1 MALFQEAIVK
11 KHLKD
16 LDPLALDIAYN
27 EYLKV
32 YSTDKIKNI
41 RIAKEEQYQEGFI
54 KDIFGSVLGYS
65 VYPESPYNIETEKKN
80 EGNARKAD
88 GAILKDEKVV
98 GVIELKDNK
107 TKNLDTVKDQAFGYK
122 NNHKECSYV
131 ISSNFH
137 KLRFYIDDATEY
149 EEFDLYN
156 LDKESFK
163 RFYLYLR
170 KEGLLDKNIPKLLRQ
185 ETKFHEE
192 EISKKLYKDYSNF
205 KGSFFENALKNN
217 PQFDR
222 LALFKKSQKFLDR
235 VLFVLFAEDKGLIS
249 TNSVVQIVE
258 KWQALRDDA
267 FDTPRPLYALVLLFF
282 NNLYLGKK
290 DNNGNV
296 LIPEFGGEL
305 FAPDDVLDQLII
317 DDDVLK
323 DDLLKLSQY
332 DFNTDVD
339 VNILGHIFEHSLNE
353 VDDVEAELRGEQL
366 DKTKSKRKKDGVFYT
381 PKYITKY
388 IVDNTLGKLCSEKKS
403 ELKLDIDIFIDD
415 FQKTDG
421 KLNEK
426 GKDLFE
432 RLNIYKSWLLTVKV
446 CDPACGSGAFLNQ
459 ALSFF
464 IEEHKFVDDLIAEL
478 TNSPLRLFDTDLQIL
493 ENNIY
498 GVDIN
503 EESVEIAK
511 LSLWLRTAQPGRKLS
526 NLSYNIKCGNSL
538 IDDPAVAGDK
548 AFNWGI
554 EFPSVFIEKNKFAFH
569 ITTSLHDSRTSPR
582 MLEFKVRERRF
593 GGSKPNAEVNPL
605 SKEEEELIA
614 ATVAEIAKE
623 DDLNIAAFN
632 LCRDHMHILLV
643 CEEGEISSI
652 MQKIKAKTARAV
664 NILRGITKV
673 VEHGQTSHNKGA
685 GSYNKGA
692 GSLDEIERETSHN
705 KGACSLDEIE
715 NTGSLDD
722 SSAVHR
728 IDTPRGEKQNSL
740 WTQKFGCKPVRSDEQ
755 FWNTVHY
762 IENNKVKHKLPRNPK
777 LETIIS
783 RFVKTYEDCLKT
795 EYTGGFDVVIG
806 NPPYVRQEL
815 LGQQQKDFFA
825 VRYKNVYNGIADL
838 YVYFYDLSI
847 SILKENGLLGFIT
860 PNKWMERK
868 YGFELRSY
876 LIKLD
881 ILQIINFGELRIF
894 EDASTEPEITI
905 LRNSTSNNPSIQ
917 YKMIKSLDEAK
928 QTPYLLSN
936 YDKKNLDS
944 SIWRFNDG
952 LSSNILEKFKDTDL
966 TLNDYTKRGVFYGI
980 KTGLNEAF
988 IINEEIR
995 NEIVNSDV
1003 TASKIVLKMV
1013 EGDDFSRWS
1022 LNHSGRYM
1030 LATQYDLDIPNLY
1043 PSIHKFLMKF
1053 EEKLIKRQDKGATHW
1068 NLRSC
1073 DYYDEFLKPKLI
1085 YYHTASS
1092 HNFYFDTEGYYISAN
1107 CYFIANADRYL
1118 QCVLNSKL
1126 FHYVKKFL
1134 FPAFGDS
1141 ENGGRVRLDAN
1152 KMSSLPIKEVS
1163 NDLKLVFQGLAEE
1176 ISALSR
1182 DYDDLSLKFKRYFSS
1197 QYSFD
1202 KVSGKLTNW
1211 YLLDFPEFI
1220 TELNKA
1226 IKAAK
1231 GTPLTKKDEFEWMEL
1246 FEENKKQALELKSQI
1261 DQTDAA
1267 IDRMV
1272 YVLYDLTEEE
1282 IQIVENS

>member
-32 YSTDKIKNI
+32 YSTEKIKNI

-205 KGSFFENALKNN
+205 KGSFFENALTNN

-305 FAPDDVLDQLII
+305 FAPDEVLDQLTI

-432 RLNIYKSWLLTVKV
+432 RLNTYKSWLLTVKV

-493 ENNIY
+493 E
-498 GVDIN
+498 
-503 EESVEIAK
+503 
-511 LSLWLRTAQPGRKLS
+511 
-526 NLSYNIKCGNSL
+526 
-538 IDDPAVAGDK
+538 K
-548 AFNWGI
+548 ALFN
-554 EFPSVFIEKNKFAFH
+554 
-569 ITTSLHDSRTSPR
+569 
-582 MLEFKVRERRF
+582 
-593 GGSKPNAEVNPL
+593 
-605 SKEEEELIA
+605 
-614 ATVAEIAKE
+614 
-623 DDLNIAAFN
+623 
-632 LCRDHMHILLV
+632 
-643 CEEGEISSI
+643 
-652 MQKIKAKTARAV
+652 
-664 NILRGITKV
+664 
-673 VEHGQTSHNKGA
+673 
-685 GSYNKGA
+685 
-692 GSLDEIERETSHN
+692 
-705 KGACSLDEIE
+705 
-715 NTGSLDD
+715 
-722 SSAVHR
+722 
-728 IDTPRGEKQNSL
+728 
-740 WTQKFGCKPVRSDEQ
+740 
-755 FWNTVHY
+755 
-762 IENNKVKHKLPRNPK
+762 
-777 LETIIS
+777 
-783 RFVKTYEDCLKT
+783 
-795 EYTGGFDVVIG
+795 
-806 NPPYVRQEL
+806 
-815 LGQQQKDFFA
+815 
-825 VRYKNVYNGIADL
+825 
-838 YVYFYDLSI
+838 
-847 SILKENGLLGFIT
+847 
-860 PNKWMERK
+860 
-868 YGFELRSY
+868 
-876 LIKLD
+876 
-881 ILQIINFGELRIF
+881 
-894 EDASTEPEITI
+894 
-905 LRNSTSNNPSIQ
+905 
-917 YKMIKSLDEAK
+917 
-928 QTPYLLSN
+928 
-936 YDKKNLDS
+936 
-944 SIWRFNDG
+944 
-952 LSSNILEKFKDTDL
+952 
-966 TLNDYTKRGVFYGI
+966 
-980 KTGLNEAF
+980 
-988 IINEEIR
+988 
-995 NEIVNSDV
+995 
-1003 TASKIVLKMV
+1003 
-1013 EGDDFSRWS
+1013 
-1022 LNHSGRYM
+1022 
-1030 LATQYDLDIPNLY
+1030 
-1043 PSIHKFLMKF
+1043 
-1053 EEKLIKRQDKGATHW
+1053 
-1068 NLRSC
+1068 
-1073 DYYDEFLKPKLI
+1073 
-1085 YYHTASS
+1085 
-1092 HNFYFDTEGYYISAN
+1092 
-1107 CYFIANADRYL
+1107 
-1118 QCVLNSKL
+1118 
-1126 FHYVKKFL
+1126 
-1134 FPAFGDS
+1134 
-1141 ENGGRVRLDAN
+1141 
-1152 KMSSLPIKEVS
+1152 
-1163 NDLKLVFQGLAEE
+1163 
-1176 ISALSR
+1176 
-1182 DYDDLSLKFKRYFSS
+1182 
-1197 QYSFD
+1197 
-1202 KVSGKLTNW
+1202 
-1211 YLLDFPEFI
+1211 
-1220 TELNKA
+1220 
-1226 IKAAK
+1226 
-1231 GTPLTKKDEFEWMEL
+1231 
-1246 FEENKKQALELKSQI
+1246 
-1261 DQTDAA
+1261 
-1267 IDRMV
+1267 
-1272 YVLYDLTEEE
+1272 
-1282 IQIVENS
+1282 

>member
-1 MALFQEAIVK
+1 MALFQEAIIK
-11 KHLKD
+11 KHLLN
-16 LDPLALDIAYN
+16 LDEEVIDSAYR
-27 EYLKV
+27 EYKRV
-32 YSTDKIKNI
+32 YSTEKIKNI
-41 RIAKEEQYQEGFI
+41 RVAKEEQYQEGFI
-54 KDIFGSVLGYS
+54 KEIFGSVLGYS

-80 EGNARKAD
+80 ETNSRKAD
-88 GAILKDEKVV
+88 GAILKDDKVV

-107 TKNLDTVKDQAFGYK
+107 TKNLDAVKDQAFGYK
-122 NNHKECSYV
+122 NNHKDCSYV

-137 KLRFYIDDATEY
+137 KLRFYIDDATDY

-156 LDKESFK
+156 LDKETFK

-192 EISKKLYKDYSNF
+192 EISKNLYRDYSNF
-205 KGSFFENALKNN
+205 KRSFFENALKNN
-217 PQFDR
+217 PQFDK
-222 LALFKKSQKFLDR
+222 LTLFKKSQKFLDR
-235 VLFVLFAEDKGLIS
+235 VLFVLFAEDKGLVN

-267 FDTPRPLYALVLLFF
+267 FDTPRPLYTLVLLFF

-290 DNNGNV
+290 DNKGTV

-305 FAPDDVLDQLII
+305 FAPDEVLDQLTI

-323 DDLLKLSQY
+323 DDLLKLSKY

-403 ELKLDIDIFIDD
+403 ELKLDQDIAIFD

-432 RLNIYKSWLLTVKV
+432 RLNTYKDWLLTLKV

-511 LSLWLRTAQPGRKLS
+511 LSLWLRTALPGRKLS
-526 NLSYNIKCGNSL
+526 NLSNNIKCGNSL
-538 IDDPAVAGDK
+538 IDDPKVAGDK
-548 AFNWGI
+548 AFNWGR
-554 EFPSVFIEKNKFAFH
+554 EFPSVFIEKNKFAYH

-582 MLEFKVRERRF
+582 MLEFMVRERRF

-614 ATVAEIAKE
+614 TTVAEIAKE

-632 LCRDHMHILLV
+632 LCWDHMHVLLV

-673 VEHGQTSHNKGA
+673 VEHGQTSP
-685 GSYNKGA
+685 
-692 GSLDEIERETSHN
+692 N

-715 NTGSLDD
+715 METSRNKGACSLDETEMETSRNKGAGSLDDTENTGSLDD
-722 SSAVHR
+722 RSAIHR

-740 WTQKFGCKPVRSDEQ
+740 WTQKFGCKPIVSDEQ

-762 IENNKVKHKLPRNPK
+762 IENNKEKHNLPRNPK

-806 NPPYVRQEL
+806 NPPYGAEL
-815 LGQQQKDFFA
+815 NENEKKYVQTNYPHSTLGKIDSYRIFIEHSTKICKKHGLVSYIIPNTFMYNVQSFKLRKFLLDNCTITDA
-825 VRYKNVYNGIADL
+825 V
-838 YVYFYDLSI
+838 
-847 SILKENGLLGFIT
+847 
-860 PNKWMERK
+860 
-868 YGFELRSY
+868 ELR
-876 LIKLD
+876 K
-881 ILQIINFGELRIF
+881 NIF
-894 EDASTEPEITI
+894 EDAPDVVTVIFSFG
-905 LRNSTSNNPSIQ
+905 
-917 YKMIKSLDEAK
+917 
-928 QTPYLLSN
+928 N
-936 YDKKNLDS
+936 YSSVDYCFRGRVAFHDKKYSD
-944 SIWRFNDG
+944 
-952 LSSNILEKFKDTDL
+952 
-966 TLNDYTKRGVFYGI
+966 
-980 KTGLNEAF
+980 
-988 IINEEIR
+988 
-995 NEIVNSDV
+995 VNS
-1003 TASKIVLKMV
+1003 
-1013 EGDDFSRWS
+1013 
-1022 LNHSGRYM
+1022 
-1030 LATQYDLDIPNLY
+1030 
-1043 PSIHKFLMKF
+1043 
-1053 EEKLIKRQDKGATHW
+1053 
-1068 NLRSC
+1068 
-1073 DYYDEFLKPKLI
+1073 
-1085 YYHTASS
+1085 SS
-1092 HNFYFDTEGYYISAN
+1092 WAIDQI
-1107 CYFIANADRYL
+1107 
-1118 QCVLNSKL
+1118 LNSKNL
-1126 FHYVKKFL
+1126 KSDKDQKINLRANVNFDSINEKLSKLDLLDNNFNLRQGTKPYGTKSNKNIELISKTKYDNNWEEAINGRNIARYHLNFEGDYVK
-1134 FPAFGDS
+1134 
-1141 ENGGRVRLDAN
+1141 R
-1152 KMSSLPIKEVS
+1152 S
-1163 NDLKLVFQGLAEE
+1163 NDLHSLIDKKIILDPKIYFQRMRKISMFPRIVASFDESGIHGLYTCSVIWAKKNGK
-1176 ISALSR
+1176 
-1182 DYDDLSLKFKRYFSS
+1182 YDLKFLLGLLNSLLINVWYKFYDTDIEIKLTSVKQIPLPKVNTEEQNPLILKVNQILDFKIEFENLIKKFSKYFTSHFQIES
-1197 QYSFD
+1197 LP
-1202 KVSGKLTNW
+1202 GKLSTW
-1211 YLLDFPEFI
+1211 YELKFNDFI
-1220 TELNKA
+1220 KELNKA
-1226 IKAAK
+1226 IKAVK
-1231 GTPLTKKDEFEWMEL
+1231 GIQLTKKDEFEWMEL
-1246 FEENKKQALELKSQI
+1246 FEENKKKVLELKSQI

-1272 YVLYDLTEEE
+1272 YELYGLTEEE

>member
-1 MALFQEAIVK
+1 MALFQEAIIRK
-11 KHLKD
+11 YLRN
-16 LDPLALDIAYN
+16 LDEEVIETAFK
-27 EYLKV
+27 EYKRV
-32 YSTDKIKNI
+32 YSPEKIKNI
-41 RIAKEEQYQEGFI
+41 RVAKEEQYQEGFI
-54 KDIFGSVLGYS
+54 KEIFGSVLGYS

-80 EGNARKAD
+80 ETNSKKAD

-107 TKNLDTVKDQAFGYK
+107 TKNLDAVKDQAFGYK

-137 KLRFYIDDATEY
+137 KLRFYIDDATDY

-156 LDKESFK
+156 LDKETFK

-205 KGSFFENALKNN
+205 KQSFFENALKNN
-217 PQFDR
+217 TQFDK
-222 LALFKKSQKFLDR
+222 LTLFKKSQKFLDR
-235 VLFVLFAEDKGLIS
+235 VLFILFAEDKGLVT

-258 KWQALRDDA
+258 KWQSLKDDA
-267 FDTPRPLYALVLLFF
+267 FDTPRPLYNLILLFF
-282 NNLYLGKK
+282 NNLNQGKK
-290 DNNGNV
+290 DNNGTV

-305 FAPDDVLDQLII
+305 FAPDEVLDQLSI

-323 DDLLKLSQY
+323 DDLLKLSKY

-388 IVDNTLGKLCSEKKS
+388 IVDNTLGKLCSEKKI
-403 ELKLDIDIFIDD
+403 ELNLDDDIAIYEYL
-415 FQKTDG
+415 KSDG
-421 KLNEK
+421 KLNDK
-426 GKDLFE
+426 GKNLYE
-432 RLNIYKSWLLTVKV
+432 RLNSYKNWLLSVTV

-459 ALSFF
+459 ALSYF

-478 TNSPLRLFDTDLQIL
+478 TNTPLRLFDTDLQIL
-493 ENNIY
+493 ENNIF

-526 NLSYNIKCGNSL
+526 NLSNNIKCGNSL
-538 IDDPAVAGDK
+538 IDDHEVAAEK
-548 AFNWGI
+548 AFNWKK
-554 EFPSVFIEKNKFAFH
+554 EFPSVF
-569 ITTSLHDSRTSPR
+569 
-582 MLEFKVRERRF
+582 
-593 GGSKPNAEVNPL
+593 
-605 SKEEEELIA
+605 
-614 ATVAEIAKE
+614 
-623 DDLNIAAFN
+623 
-632 LCRDHMHILLV
+632 
-643 CEEGEISSI
+643 
-652 MQKIKAKTARAV
+652 
-664 NILRGITKV
+664 
-673 VEHGQTSHNKGA
+673 
-685 GSYNKGA
+685 
-692 GSLDEIERETSHN
+692 
-705 KGACSLDEIE
+705 
-715 NTGSLDD
+715 
-722 SSAVHR
+722 
-728 IDTPRGEKQNSL
+728 
-740 WTQKFGCKPVRSDEQ
+740 EQ
-755 FWNTVHY
+755 
-762 IENNKVKHKLPRNPK
+762 
-777 LETIIS
+777 
-783 RFVKTYEDCLKT
+783 
-795 EYTGGFDVVIG
+795 GGFDVVIG

-815 LGQQQKDFFA
+815 LGQQQKDFFSTK
-825 VRYKNVYNGIADL
+825 YKNVYNGIADL

-847 SILKENGLLGFIT
+847 SILKANGLLGFIT

-868 YGFELRSY
+868 YGLELRSY

-881 ILQIINFGELRIF
+881 ILQIINYGELRIF

-905 LRNSTSNNPSIQ
+905 LKNSTSNITRIQ
-917 YKMIKSLDEAK
+917 YKMMKSLDEAK
-928 QTPYLLSN
+928 QTPYLLTN
-936 YDKKNLDS
+936 FDKNKLDS
-944 SIWRFNDG
+944 SIWRFNDDT
-952 LSSNILEKFKDTDL
+952 STNILEKFKDTDL

-988 IINEEIR
+988 IVNEENR
-995 NEIVNSDV
+995 NEIINADV
-1003 TASKIVLKMV
+1003 EASKILKKMV

-1030 LATQYDLDIPNLY
+1030 VATQYDLDIPKFY
-1043 PSIHKFLMKF
+1043 PSIHQFLMRF

-1073 DYYDEFLKPKLI
+1073 DYYDELLKPKLI
-1085 YYHTASS
+1085 YYHTAST
-1092 HNFYFDTEGYYISAN
+1092 HNFFFDTEGYYISAN

-1152 KMSSLPIKEVS
+1152 KMSALPIKEVS
-1163 NDLKLVFQGLAEE
+1163 NDLKLNFQSLAEE
-1176 ISALSR
+1176 ISVLSR
-1182 DYDDLSLKFKRYFSS
+1182 EFDDIKLKFRKYFTAQNSIT
-1197 QYSFD
+1197 
-1202 KVSGKLTNW
+1202 KVSGKLSNW
-1211 YLLDFPEFI
+1211 FLLEFSDFLK
-1220 TELNKA
+1220 ELNKA
-1226 IKAAK
+1226 IKAWK

-1246 FEENKKQALELKSQI
+1246 FEENKKKAIELKSQI
-1261 DQTDAA
+1261 DQTDEE
-1267 IDRMV
+1267 IDRLV
-1272 YVLYDLTEEE
+1272 YELYGLTEEE